1 MDINNIL
8 AVITII
14 LAGISFSFIFKGL
27 FSELFKNGILTK
39 KDSMFVLTTTIL
51 VFIVYTFLEKLH
63 H

>member
-1 MDINNIL
+1 MGINNIL

-14 LAGISFSFIFKGL
+14 LVGISFSFIFKGL
-27 FSELFKNGILTK
+27 FLELFKNGILTK
-39 KDSMFVLTTTIL
+39 KDSIFVLTTTIL